1 MKDLDHFVKLGK
13 KEFNLE
19 GAELQKWATEQFDK
33 AIAAYEAEKKAERE
47 HELKSK
53 EAERE
58 HELKMKELEL
68 ELLRENSIRADSTSP
83 IGSQTSCNR
92 LPRTPAFK
100 FSCFNEKV
108 DDLDSWFSL
117 FEKQCAAFGVA
128 DNDRTGHLLGLFTGK
143 YRDTLLTFDV
153 SDSYSY
159 VRDNFLSTYN
169 LTQNGY
175 REKFF
180 KLKPNSGES
189 ITAYIQ
195 RLQAC
200 FDKWVSLSKIDL
212 SFDSVRDLIIT
223 HQIFESCHPEFI
235 RFILEREINNTNDIK
250 DKAGGFFQAHPD
262 VPLCKP
268 RDTYLGVNSTFKGN
282 FKPSWNH
289 DSGSRSE
296 VHRGKFKHG
305 DRWDRDTW
313 KHGSRGLGQGNYKAC
328 LLCNKHD
335 HVYKDCPIKREP
347 CKYCNIPGHHAAQCY
362 KLNNNTKKSNIPPGK
377 SSNFE
382 FSSQSLS
389 IPTYGDIDRNRTPW
403 RDQHIYTGLVF
414 HGKDNRSVTVLRD
427 TGSAVHAA
435 HANIINDMDYLGKSQ
450 DIVTFGGKKETFR
463 LAKLQVDTPFIT
475 GEIIVCVLDNYPE
488 KFRYFDVL
496 IGNGGT
502 LGSPIALDP
511 SPEVINSWYFNKGAN
526 GDDSNS
532 DHPAPC
538 HQVTTR
544 SHSIENENGILDYK
558 CLDFNISSAELASM
572 QRNDS
577 SLSAIFKLVGAPPK
591 IYSKG
596 RKSSKCSFELRNCVL
611 VRIYSSSD
619 QERVQILVPS
629 SLRARILSLAHDK
642 PFGAHMGINRT
653 LFRLLLS
660 FYWPGVSGDVRKF
673 CKSCDTCLKM
683 KPKGKTPKVPLQ
695 TSQAFDKPFHKCAI
709 DLIGPLP
716 MTERKNR
723 FVLTLIDYTTRWV
736 EAVPL
741 KDTSTSA
748 VADELLNMFA
758 RFGLPTILLS
768 DGGTQF
774 TSSQMEEILR
784 LLGINHP
791 VSTPYHPQSN
801 GLCERANATIK
812 SMIKKLSF
820 DNPTAWD
827 KLLQCALFAYREVPQ
842 ETTGFAPFELVYG
855 SIPRGPLTLLRDS
868 WLNQDLG
875 TNGFS
880 NFDYVNNLRKKIE
893 YSCGI
898 AKERSESQ
906 MNNSRIRST
915 GKYKHRSFQVG
926 DQVLLSLPT
935 TNSKFT
941 NKWKGP
947 FPIVKICP
955 NSEVNYVI
963 DINGKHKTFHV
974 DLLQEYTSRPKNLT
988 PDYLDDEPVE
998 SNFFDGLENESLSA
1012 NDSTVDDLMSSA
1024 VSLILDDP
1032 DPIDAEGS
1040 NNFSQIVLPELKQKE
1055 SVLDVTINP
1064 NLDQRSRSQLHEII
1078 QSYAGIFSDIPSKTN
1093 CITHKIKLSSDVPI
1107 VLKPYPLPFTSE
1119 QVIRDE
1125 INFMLRND
1133 VIETSDSPYSSPI
1146 VLVKKKD
1153 GSVRFCIDFRALNAI
1168 TIGDACPIPDHDKI
1182 MASMC
1187 KAKYFTKLDL
1197 TKGYWQ
1203 IEIDEQSRQ
1212 FTAFQAAG
1220 ELYQFKRMAFGLK
1233 NAPMTFNRLMNRLL
1247 GHRSDVVFFF
1257 DDVTIFHC
1265 DWDEHI
1271 KALHEVFEIFRSN
1284 NLTIK
1289 PSKTEIAFHEIQ
1301 FLGHMIGG
1309 GVLRPMSDNVGKIL
1323 SIKIPKTKKQVRGII
1338 GLINF
1343 YSKFVKNLADLLAP
1357 LHELTRKGCPEKIV
1371 WTEQCQS
1378 CLDRIQTIISSEPV
1392 LIVPDVNDQFF
1403 VQTDASG
1410 DGIGCTLLQR
1420 RDGLLK
1426 PCRFHSRKLLPRE
1439 ANYSVIERECLAIVW
1454 ALQKLARFLIGNKFV
1469 LQTDHASL
1477 QHIQKGRTINA
1488 RVTRWFLTLQ
1498 QFDFSVEH
1506 IKGTENV
1513 IADYLSRA

>member
-1 MKDLDHFVKLGK
+1 MKDLEHFVKLGK
-13 KEFNLE
+13 KDFGLE
-19 GAELQKWATEQFDK
+19 GAELLKWATEQLDK
-33 AIAAYEAEKKAERE
+33 TIAAR
-47 HELKSK
+47 

-58 HELKMKELEL
+58 HELKLVQSKEAEIAARDAERNHELKLKELDL
-68 ELLRENSIRADSTSP
+68 EILRENSIRSDSSSTNMEN
-83 IGSQTSCNR
+83 QTSSNR
-92 LPRTPAFK
+92 SPRTPTFK
-100 FSCFNEKV
+100 FSCFNEKI

-117 FEKQCAAFGVA
+117 FEKQCVAFGVNE
-128 DNDRTGHLLGLFTGK
+128 NDRNGHLLGLFTGK
-143 YRDTLLTFDV
+143 YRDTLLTFNTN
-153 SDSYSY
+153 DSYTH
-159 VRDNFLSTYN
+159 VRDNMLHTYN

-180 KLKPNSGES
+180 KLKPNLGES
-189 ITAYIQ
+189 VTAYIQ

-200 FDKWVSLSKIDL
+200 FDKWLSLSKITL
-212 SFDSVRDLIIT
+212 SYNNLRDLILT
-223 HQIFESCHPEFI
+223 HQILESCHPDFI
-235 RFILEREINNTNDIK
+235 RFMLERDIGNTNDIK
-250 DKAGGFFQAHPD
+250 EKASGFFQAHPD
-262 VPLCKP
+262 IPLCKP
-268 RDTYLGVNSTFKGN
+268 RDTYLGGNASFNGN
-282 FKPSWNH
+282 FKPDLNRNF
-289 DSGSRSE
+289 GSRSE
-296 VHRGKFKHG
+296 NYRGRFKHR
-305 DRWDRDTW
+305 DRWDRDTL
-313 KHGSRGLGQGNYKAC
+313 KHGPRDSVRGKVNAC
-328 LLCNKHD
+328 LLCHKYD
-335 HVYKDCPIKREP
+335 HFYNDCPINKEP
-347 CKYCNIPGHHAAQCY
+347 CKYCNTPGHNAAQCSR
-362 KLNNNTKKSNIPPGK
+362 LNNKNRYNVPPGK
-377 SSNFE
+377 SGTFE

-389 IPTYGDIDRNRTPW
+389 FPTYGDVENNMTPW
-403 RDQHIYTGLVF
+403 RDQHIYTGIVLN
-414 HGKDNRSVTVLRD
+414 KQNNRSVTVLRD

-435 HANIINDMDYLGKSQ
+435 HANIIDDEDYLGKSQ
-450 DIVTFGGKKETFR
+450 DLITFGGKKETFP
-463 LAKLQVDTPFIT
+463 LARLQVDTPFIA

-502 LGSPIALDP
+502 LGSPFALDP
-511 SPEVINSWYFNKGAN
+511 SPEVISSWNYDKGEN
-526 GDDSNS
+526 VNDSILDDI
-532 DHPAPC
+532 APC

-544 SHSIENENGILDYK
+544 SDSIKNKNNTLDYK
-558 CLDFNISSAELASM
+558 CLDFNISPAELASM
-572 QRNDS
+572 QRSDP
-577 SLSAIFKLVGAPPK
+577 SLSAVFKLVGAPPK

-596 RKSSKCSFELRNCVL
+596 GKISKCSFELRNCVL
-611 VRIYSSSD
+611 VRIFSSPD
-619 QERVQILVPS
+619 QELVQILVPT
-629 SLRARILSLAHDK
+629 SLRAKILSLAHDK
-642 PFGAHMGINRT
+642 PFSAHMGINRT
-653 LFRLLLS
+653 LFRLMLS

-683 KPKGKTPKVPLQ
+683 KPKGRTPKVPLQ
-695 TSQAFDKPFHKCAI
+695 TSSAFDKPFYKCAI

-723 FVLTLIDYTTRWV
+723 FVLTLIDYATRWV

-741 KDTSTSA
+741 KDTSTTV

-758 RFGLPTILLS
+758 RFGLPSILLS

-774 TSSQMEEILR
+774 TSTQMEEVLR

-868 WLNQDLG
+868 WLNQELG
-875 TNGFS
+875 TNNLS
-880 NFDYVNNLRKKIE
+880 NLDYVNNLRKKIE

-898 AKERSESQ
+898 AKERSETQ
-906 MNNSRIRST
+906 MDISRERST

-935 TNSKFT
+935 TSSKFT
-941 NKWKGP
+941 SKWKGP
-947 FPIVKICP
+947 FRIIKICP
-955 NSEVNYVI
+955 NSEVNYVV

-974 DLLQEYTSRPKNLT
+974 DLLQEYTVRPNILT
-988 PDYLDDEPVE
+988 PECQVDKPVE
-998 SNFFDGLENESLSA
+998 SEISDSLESESLID
-1012 NDSTVDDLMSSA
+1012 NDITVNTLLSSA

-1032 DPIDAEGS
+1032 DPIDSGGC
-1040 NNFSQIVLPELKQKE
+1040 NDFSQIVLPGLKQKE
-1055 SVLDVTINP
+1055 SVLDVTVNP
-1064 NLDQRSRSQLHEII
+1064 NLDQGSRSELHGII
-1078 QSYAGIFSDIPSKTN
+1078 QSYSGIFSDIPSKTS

-1119 QVIRDE
+1119 QIIRDE
-1125 INFMLRND
+1125 INFMLQND
-1133 VIETSDSPYSSPI
+1133 IIEPSDSPYSSPI
-1146 VLVKKKD
+1146 VLVKKRD

-1182 MASMC
+1182 MAGMC

-1203 IEIDEQSRQ
+1203 IEIDNHSRH

-1265 DWDEHI
+1265 NWDEHI
-1271 KALHEVFEIFRSN
+1271 TALYEVFDIFRSN

-1309 GVLRPMSDNVGKIL
+1309 GVLKPMSDNVGKIL
-1323 SIKIPKTKKQVRGII
+1323 SINIPKTKK
-1338 GLINF
+1338 NM
-1343 YSKFVKNLADLLAP
+1343 
-1357 LHELTRKGCPEKIV
+1357 
-1371 WTEQCQS
+1371 
-1378 CLDRIQTIISSEPV
+1378 
-1392 LIVPDVNDQFF
+1392 
-1403 VQTDASG
+1403 
-1410 DGIGCTLLQR
+1410 
-1420 RDGLLK
+1420 
-1426 PCRFHSRKLLPRE
+1426 
-1439 ANYSVIERECLAIVW
+1439 
-1454 ALQKLARFLIGNKFV
+1454 
-1469 LQTDHASL
+1469 
-1477 QHIQKGRTINA
+1477 
-1488 RVTRWFLTLQ
+1488 
-1498 QFDFSVEH
+1498 
-1506 IKGTENV
+1506 
-1513 IADYLSRA
+1513 